1 MLTPEERKASRE
13 WNEANMPEEKRIIR
27 NQKRREYNR
36 KRWQLQKE
44 REKMNK

>member
-13 WNEANMPEEKRIIR
+13 WREANMSEEERIIR

-36 KRWQLQKE
+36 KYWRLQKE

>member
-13 WNEANMPEEKRIIR
+13 WREANMSEEERIIR
-27 NQKRREYNR
+27 NQKRREYGKKYR
-36 KRWQLQKE
+36 QLQKE

>member
-13 WNEANMPEEKRIIR
+13 WYEANMPEEKRIIR
-27 NQKRREYNR
+27 NQKRREYDR
-36 KRWQLQKE
+36 KRREMLKE

>member
-13 WNEANMPEEKRIIR
+13 WYEKNMPEEQRIIR
-27 NQKRREYNR
+27 DQRRREYDRKRREM
-36 KRWQLQKE
+36 LKE

>member
-13 WNEANMPEEKRIIR
+13 WREANMPEEKRIIR
-27 NQKRREYNR
+27 NQKRREYGR
-36 KRWQLQKE
+36 KYRQLQKE

>member
-27 NQKRREYNR
+27 DQKRREYGR
-36 KRWQLQKE
+36 KRRAMLKE

>member
-13 WNEANMPEEKRIIR
+13 WREANMPEEERIIR
-27 NQKRREYNR
+27 NQKRREYSR
-36 KRWQLQKE
+36 KRWKMLKE